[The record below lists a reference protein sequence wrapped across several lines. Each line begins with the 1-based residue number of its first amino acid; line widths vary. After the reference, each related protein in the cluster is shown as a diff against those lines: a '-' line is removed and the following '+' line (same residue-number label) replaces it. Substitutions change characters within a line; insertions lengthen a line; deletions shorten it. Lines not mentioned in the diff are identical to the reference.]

1 MDLDKAL
8 RRERVG
14 LYAFTMQ
21 GLYATGVAAV
31 ALGIARAMLSELITL
46 ASHKAPQGLRLA
58 DNAVMQADLA
68 RAKARLGPASAYLI
82 DMLTMRRPTT
92 WRRSMSPIGP
102 ACDSPAPTRSR
113 ARSSWETSQG
123 AGVGA
128 IFPGSPFEQ
137 RFLDM
142 HTLYQQIQARTDH
155 FAVRAKS
162 HPQRK
167 SNGA

>member
-1 MDLDKAL
+1 VDLDKAL

-46 ASHKAPQGLRLA
+46 ASRKAPRGLARLA
-58 DNAVMQADLA
+58 DNAVVQADVA
-68 RAKARLGPASAYLI
+68 RAEARVGSAHLI
-82 DMLTMRRPTT
+82 DTLQ
-92 WRRSMSPIGP
+92 WRRRRGADRHQSGP
-102 ACDSPAPTRSR
+102 RATRLRQRDPGRGR
-113 ARSSWETSQG
+113 AGRRRKG
-123 AGVGA
+123 AGVDA

-137 RFLDM
+137 RFRDM
-142 HTLYQQIQARTDH
+142 HTLYQQIQAHTDH

-162 HPQRK
+162 HTRSK

>member
-46 ASHKAPQGLRLA
+46 APHKAPRGLRLA

-68 RAKARLGPASAYLI
+68 RAKASA
-82 DMLTMRRPTT
+82 RR
-92 WRRSMSPIGP
+92 
-102 ACDSPAPTRSR
+102 APTSSTRSQCGGRRRGADRCHQSGPR
-113 ARSSWETSQG
+113 ATRLRQRDPGRGRAGRLRKG

-137 RFLDM
+137 RFRDM

-162 HPQRK
+162 HTQRK